1 MTDGRKIQV
10 FSGLLEKE
18 ALSWFL
24 GTKFHLWKEL
34 EEEFLQTWCVVMT
47 STNAIVDVQRSFKRK
62 TNIFGYMLLTLR
74 NTEDFLWRRLLKRQS
89 LPCS

>member
-1 MTDGRKIQV
+1 MAEGMTDGRKIQV

-47 STNAIVDVQRSFKRK
+47 STNAKVDVAK
-62 TNIFGYMLLTLR
+62 IFQKENETYS
-74 NTEDFLWRRLLKRQS
+74 DICF
-89 LPCS
+89 